1 MEILIV
7 SIVIAAL
14 AIAGVV
20 VFFTTRPK
28 KKQRTESLY
37 TDALNAIVRGDA
49 KTALTLLRE
58 VVKRDTENVDAYL
71 QMGDIL
77 RADDHPRQ
85 AVKIHQSLTV
95 RPNLPDSLRIDIH
108 KSLAQD
114 YLKVNDLNKA
124 KREADQVLKLDRKNN
139 WAIDFLL
146 DIAEQ
151 ERDWEQAAN
160 LARTSQKLNHRQDTR
175 RVAEFQVFQG
185 MDKLAHGDRRG
196 AEASFEKAV
205 RAAPDFGLP
214 YLRMGDLHAEER
226 NLVKAIDAWEQ
237 FAILSPTESQR
248 VFSKIE
254 TALFDLGRFSE
265 VEKFY
270 QRILDKDSRNI
281 DALAKL
287 ANVLQEKGES
297 QKALSLVEEA
307 LTKNRNSVHVRLM
320 KLKLSLNSSRPSEL
334 ANQIDDLVELI
345 TNTEKRS

>member
-7 SIVIAAL
+7 SFVIAAL
-14 AIAGVV
+14 AIAGLV
-20 VFFTTRPK
+20 VFFNRPK
-28 KKQRTESLY
+28 KKTRTESLY
-37 TDALNAIVRGDA
+37 TDALNAIVRGDT
-49 KTALTLLRE
+49 KSALNLLRE

-77 RADDHPRQ
+77 REDDHPQQ
-85 AVKIHQSLTV
+85 AIKIHQSLTV
-95 RPNLPDSLRIDIH
+95 RPSLPDSLQIDIH

-114 YLKVNDLNKA
+114 YLKVNNLTKA
-124 KREADQVLKLDRKNN
+124 KREGDQVLKLDRKNT
-139 WAIDFLL
+139 WAIEFLL

-151 ERDWEQAAN
+151 ERDWEQAAS
-160 LARTSQKLNHRQDTR
+160 LARASQRLNHRQDTR

-214 YLRMGDLHAEER
+214 YLRIGDLHAEER

-237 FAILSPTESQR
+237 FAILSPAESRR

-254 TALFDLGRFSE
+254 SALFDLGRFSE

-270 QRILDKDSRNI
+270 QRILDKDPRNI

-307 LTKNRNSVHVRLM
+307 LAKNRDSIHVRLM

-334 ANQIDDLVELI
+334 SHQIDDLVELI
-345 TNTEKRS
+345 TTKDKRS